1 MWVPTVFG
9 IDAVWFPVII
19 KPKLPPSDSKIVYC
33 SLYVFAAIVTLGW
46 SICVYAPS
54 VLITA

>member
-1 MWVPTVFG
+1 MVG
-9 IDAVWFPVII
+9 MLAVWFPVII

-33 SLYVFAAIVTLGW
+33 SLYDFVAIVTFGW

-54 VLITA
+54 VFILA